1 MASFLLM
8 CLPGSADRQVDTTPV
23 GSLHQALWIGGGRW
37 AGKSTVAQGVIQ
49 YGDGRREPFS
59 AGVRHQAQMA
69 TQARLR

>member
-1 MASFLLM
+1 
-8 CLPGSADRQVDTTPV
+8 
-23 GSLHQALWIGGGRW
+23 LHQALWIGGGRW